1 MRPIIGIPCHSGL
14 REGTGRP
21 IYCNNRTYS
30 DAVESAGG
38 IPILIPLLNDLEAVG
53 ALLARVDGLLLPG
66 GIDVQPHLYDEDP
79 HPLLGEVDPKID
91 DLELALARWALEK
104 DLPILGICRG
114 LQVLNVALG
123 GTLYQDVNDQI
134 DGTMRHVYPDL
145 PRTQVIHN
153 VAIEPESLLE
163 QVTGK
168 RSFWVNSIH
177 HQAVKKPGHGVR
189 ISGRAED
196 GVVEA
201 IESTLNH
208 YVIAVQWH
216 PEELFKTEEACANLF
231 LGLVNA
237 ASAPVMPVVKST
249 PAATPVPVVATV
261 PSAPVVSDDPAIVAA

>member
-38 IPILIPLLNDLEAVG
+38 IPILIPLLNDLEAVD

-153 VAIEPESLLE
+153 VAVEPESLLE

-177 HQAVKKPGHGVR
+177 HQAVKKPGKGVR

-249 PAATPVPVVATV
+249 PAPTPAPMVATV